1 MNEPFDIP
9 KLLKLRKITKAISS
23 YLEQE
28 LKSHIATLEPLFH
41 PRLVLGEYISGI
53 KQPVKARRNSSL

>member
-41 PRLVLGEYISGI
+41 PRLVLGEYI
-53 KQPVKARRNSSL
+53 VTVN